1 MGIRSREGRRGTLKL
16 GPAGYWIELAGRV
29 FDEDSNSSDS
39 NTEGTG
45 EEVLE

>member
-1 MGIRSREGRRGTLKL
+1 MGIRSREGRWGTLKL

-29 FDEDSNSSDS
+29 FEEDSNSSDS

-45 EEVLE
+45 EDAFE